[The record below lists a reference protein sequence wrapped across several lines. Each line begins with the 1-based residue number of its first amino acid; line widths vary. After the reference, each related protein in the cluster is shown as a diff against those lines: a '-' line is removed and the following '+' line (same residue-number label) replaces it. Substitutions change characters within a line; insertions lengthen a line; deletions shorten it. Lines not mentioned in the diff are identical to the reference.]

1 MSDSENFNISEFV
14 EMINKQSNTETSV
27 AISRLDSN
35 LKNLIEDEKNLEEE
49 VKELKKQV
57 ESLGKQLSNDEY
69 EESRHKEVSEERF
82 KAMDKVINDI
92 LEVSEKHRALII
104 RIVEGVGMTSIG
116 TLITWLFQLLFGGK

>member
-1 MSDSENFNISEFV
+1 
-14 EMINKQSNTETSV
+14 MINKQSSTETRV

-35 LKNLIEDEKNLEEE
+35 LSNLIEDEKNLEAE

-57 ESLGKQLSNDEY
+57 EALGDTIKDDEY
-69 EESRHKEVSEERF
+69 KESRHKEVSEERF

-92 LEVSEKHRALII
+92 LEVSQRHRALII
-104 RIVEGVGMTSIG
+104 RIAEGVGMTSIG